1 MSVVPRE
8 VPEEQ
13 IRGTHGGP
21 PLHAPSSVSLHMDQ
35 RAASNQKAPNFFWC
49 PRAMG
54 AVMSRSP
61 AALRFCLLLLGGS
74 NTVALHSR
82 PGLVDVASQPVLTGS
97 RSSDL
102 RVASQP
108 VLTGWSRLPDGRFT
122 GVLGDDH
129 TVWLH
134 ATSIGY
140 QPGLEQRMAF
150 IESRGGRIYQLGR
163 RDAASVP
170 EQARAR
176 FHMLARL
183 TWPSPRSLFERPTW
197 STLSGALSEDLL
209 SKLSVTGG
217 VVLLLLAYLAIST
230 PDQASWDFMY
240 F

>member
-1 MSVVPRE
+1 MRAHAA
-8 VPEEQ
+8 EEQ
-13 IRGTHGGP
+13 LKVKSKQVPGEGRRAPNYFSAIMFARAR
-21 PLHAPSSVSLHMDQ
+21 APS
-35 RAASNQKAPNFFWC
+35 
-49 PRAMG
+49 
-54 AVMSRSP
+54 
-61 AALRFCLLLLGGS
+61 LRFCLLLLGGS
-74 NTVALHSR
+74 NTLALHSR

-102 RVASQP
+102 RIAVASQP
-108 VLTGWSRLPDGRFT
+108 VITGWSRLPDGRFT

-140 QPGLEQRMAF
+140 LPGLEQRMAF

-163 RDAASVP
+163 RDAATLSVAELSVP

-176 FHMLARL
+176 FHMLAQL
-183 TWPSPRSLFERPTW
+183 TWPSSRSLFARPTW

-209 SKLSVTGG
+209 PKLSVTSGG

-230 PDQASWDFMY
+230 PEQACTWDYMY

>member
-1 MSVVPRE
+1 M
-8 VPEEQ
+8 
-13 IRGTHGGP
+13 
-21 PLHAPSSVSLHMDQ
+21 HMHMCMCMYRIVMRRASRFSKLDQ
-35 RAASNQKAPNFFWC
+35 SAASNSAPNFWC
-49 PRAMG
+49 HPP
-54 AVMSRSP
+54 VMTRSP

>member
-1 MSVVPRE
+1 ME
-8 VPEEQ
+8 
-13 IRGTHGGP
+13 
-21 PLHAPSSVSLHMDQ
+21 
-35 RAASNQKAPNFFWC
+35 PNFAC
-49 PRAMG
+49 
-54 AVMSRSP
+54 VMVMTRPPS
-61 AALRFCLLLLGGS
+61 LRFCLLLLGGS

-102 RVASQP
+102 RIASQP

-140 QPGLEQRMAF
+140 QPGLEQAQRMAF

-163 RDAASVP
+163 RDAATLSVAELSVP

-183 TWPSPRSLFERPTW
+183 TWPSPRSLFERPRW

-209 SKLSVTGG
+209 PKLNVTLGG
-217 VVLLLLAYLAIST
+217 VVLLLVLLAYLAIST
-230 PDQASWDFMY
+230 PEQACSWDYMY